1 MKANITILFL
11 LIAIFVS
18 CNRSGN
24 QNKTLPANTGNQK
37 EIILV
42 IEDKLWEGK
51 KGEIL
56 REIFEKEIAG
66 LLQSE
71 KLFNLIQLNPKEF
84 TRFFQT
90 HKNIM
95 VVSSDVKDSYSKDKW
110 ANGQTVFYLH
120 SDSKEIDFIKSC
132 NKTCSFLNRKEL
144 EEIKNSYEKGHNK
157 DARLDIKE
165 QFGFELFLPT
175 EYTVS
180 LKKEGLFIADF
191 HSYNVVQDLLKHI
204 IVYEFEPADYDL
216 QEEIMSRTDS
226 ILKYIPIN
234 EGSYVQIDNRY
245 FPPIEDNGIYRGS
258 WRIENEFMGG
268 PVMGGPIIIKFRYI
282 EDKVVVSL
290 GIVFHP
296 NENKRDFVRT
306 FEAIL

>member
-1 MKANITILFL
+1 MKANITTLFL
-11 LIAIFVS
+11 LITIMVS
-18 CNRSGN
+18 CNRS
-24 QNKTLPANTGNQK
+24 QNKTLPENTGNHK

-71 KLFNLIQLNPKEF
+71 KIFNLIQLNPKEF

-144 EEIKNSYEKGHNK
+144 EEIKNSYEEGHNK

-191 HSYNVVQDLLKHI
+191 HSFNEKEDLLKYI
-204 IVYEFEPADYDL
+204 IVYEFEPTDYDL
-216 QEEIMSRTDS
+216 QAEIITRTDS
-226 ILKYIPIN
+226 ILKQYILGSID
-234 EGSYVQIDNRY
+234 GSYVQIDSR
-245 FPPIEDNGIYRGS
+245 FFKLIEDNGIYRGL
-258 WRIENEFMGG
+258 WMMKNGV
-268 PVMGGPIIIKFRYI
+268 VMGGPIIIKIRYI
-282 EDKVVVSL
+282 EDKVMVSL
-290 GIVFHP
+290 GIVFNP

>member
-1 MKANITILFL
+1 MKANITTLFL
-11 LIAIFVS
+11 LITILVS

-66 LLQSE
+66 LPQSE
-71 KLFNLIQLNPKEF
+71 KLFELKQINSKEF
-84 TRFFQT
+84 SRISLFRT

-95 VVSSDVKDSYSKDKW
+95 FVSSDVKDSYSKDKW

-144 EEIKNSYEKGHNK
+144 EEIKNSYEEGHNK

-175 EYTVS
+175 EYAVS

-191 HSYNVVQDLLKHI
+191 HSFNEKEDLLKYI
-204 IVYEFEPADYDL
+204 IVYEFEPTDYDL
-216 QEEIMSRTDS
+216 KAEIISRTDS
-226 ILKYIPIN
+226 ILKQYILGSIKD
-234 EGSYVQIDNRY
+234 SYVQIDKR
-245 FPPIEDNGIYRGS
+245 FSIVKDNEIYRGF
-258 WRIENEFMGG
+258 WILKNEFMGG
-268 PVMGGPIIIKFRYI
+268 PIIIRSRFI

-290 GIVFHP
+290 GIVFNP

>member
-24 QNKTLPANTGNQK
+24 QNKTLPATGNQK

-66 LLQSE
+66 LPQSE

-95 VVSSDVKDSYSKDKW
+95 IVSSDVKDSYSENKW

-120 SDSKEIDFIKSC
+120 SDSKEIDFINSC

-144 EEIKNSYEKGHNK
+144 EEIKNSYEEGHNK
-157 DARLDIKE
+157 DARSDIKE

-175 EYTVS
+175 EYTVL
-180 LKKEGLFIADF
+180 LKKEGLFTSYF
-191 HSYNVVQDLLKHI
+191 HSYNEKQDLQKWI
-204 IVYEFEPADYDL
+204 VVYEFQPTNWDL
-216 QEEIMSRTDS
+216 QEEIITRTDS
-226 ILKYIPIN
+226 VLKQYVEGFVKASYI
-234 EGSYVQIDNRY
+234 QIDSR
-245 FPPIEDNGIYRGS
+245 FSLIEDNGIYRGL
-258 WRIENEFMGG
+258 WKMKQGAI
-268 PVMGGPIIIKFRYI
+268 MGGPIILRTRNID
-282 EDKVVVSL
+282 DKVVVSL
-290 GIVFHP
+290 GIVFNP

>member
-1 MKANITILFL
+1 MKVNITILFL
-11 LIAIFVS
+11 LITILFS
-18 CNRSGN
+18 CNTRGD
-24 QNKTLPANTGNQK
+24 QNKTLPANQK

-42 IEDKLWEGK
+42 IEDKLWKGN

-66 LLQSE
+66 LPQSE

-90 HKNIM
+90 HKNII

-144 EEIKNSYEKGHNK
+144 EEIKNSYEEGHNK

-191 HSYNVVQDLLKHI
+191 HSFNEKEDLLKYI
-204 IVYEFEPADYDL
+204 IVYEFEPTDYDL
-216 QEEIMSRTDS
+216 KAEIIIRTDS
-226 ILKYIPIN
+226 ILKHIPTN
-234 EGSYVQIDNRY
+234 DEGSYVQIDKR
-245 FPPIEDNGIYRGS
+245 FSVVKDNEIYRGL
-258 WRIENEFMGG
+258 WILKNEFMGG
-268 PVMGGPIIIKFRYI
+268 PIIIRSRFI
-282 EDKVVVSL
+282 DDKVVVSL
-290 GIVFHP
+290 GIVFNP

>member
-1 MKANITILFL
+1 MKANITTLFL
-11 LIAIFVS
+11 LITILVS

-51 KGEIL
+51 KGETL

-66 LLQSE
+66 LPQSE

-132 NKTCSFLNRKEL
+132 NKTCGFLNRKEL
-144 EEIKNSYEKGHNK
+144 EEIKNSYEEGHNK

-180 LKKEGLFIADF
+180 LKKEGLLKLYF
-191 HSYNVVQDLLKHI
+191 HSYNEKQDLQKWI
-204 IVYEFEPADYDL
+204 VVYEFQPTNWDL
-216 QEEIMSRTDS
+216 QEEIITRTDS
-226 ILKYIPIN
+226 VLKQYVEGVI
-234 EGSYVQIDNRY
+234 EGSYIQIDSR
-245 FPPIEDNGIYRGS
+245 FSLIEDNGIYRGL
-258 WRIENEFMGG
+258 WKMKKGAI
-268 PVMGGPIIIKFRYI
+268 MGGPIILRSRNID
-282 EDKVVVSL
+282 DKVVVSL
-290 GIVFHP
+290 GIVFNP

>member
-1 MKANITILFL
+1 MKVNITILLL
-11 LIAIFVS
+11 LITILFS

-24 QNKTLPANTGNQK
+24 QNKILPTNTGNQK

-42 IEDKLWEGK
+42 IENKLWEGK

-56 REIFEKEIAG
+56 REIFEKEISG
-66 LLQSE
+66 LPQSE
-71 KLFNLIQLNPKEF
+71 TLFKMIQLNPKEF

-95 VVSSDVKDSYSKDKW
+95 IISSDVKDSYSKNKW
-110 ANGQTVFYLH
+110 ANDQIVFYLD
-120 SDSKEIDFIKSC
+120 SDSKEIEFIKSC

-144 EEIKNSYEKGHNK
+144 EEIKNSYEEGHNK

-191 HSYNVVQDLLKHI
+191 HSFNEKQDLLKYI
-204 IVYEFEPADYDL
+204 IVHEFEPTDYDL
-216 QEEIMSRTDS
+216 QAEIISRTDS
-226 ILKYIPIN
+226 ILKQYILGSIKD
-234 EGSYVQIDNRY
+234 SYVQIDKR
-245 FPPIEDNGIYRGS
+245 FSIVKDNEIYRGF
-258 WRIENEFMGG
+258 WILKNEFMGG
-268 PVMGGPIIIKFRYI
+268 PIIIRSRFI
-282 EDKVVVSL
+282 EDNVVVSL
-290 GIVFHP
+290 GIVFNP